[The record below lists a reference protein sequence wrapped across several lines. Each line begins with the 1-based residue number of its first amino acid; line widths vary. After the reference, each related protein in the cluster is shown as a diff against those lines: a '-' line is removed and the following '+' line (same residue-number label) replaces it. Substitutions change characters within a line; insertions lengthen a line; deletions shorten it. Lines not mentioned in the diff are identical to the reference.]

1 MVKEGCDVGFIP
13 SPVKL
18 ENLRLQQS
26 QESRTRLYA
35 NKTTS
40 GSNLGGLV
48 NNVLNQASVNN
59 SRGSTPPTPGK
70 EYILSLFFFNLYYH
84 LFHFLAFGTHLRK
97 LTGMELRFST
107 NEFLENEIITFL
119 RNFSA
124 VCFKVFNVS
133 FATKNSFP

>member
-70 EYILSLFFFNLYYH
+70 KSNRFRKTLLTTITLILS
-84 LFHFLAFGTHLRK
+84 
-97 LTGMELRFST
+97 
-107 NEFLENEIITFL
+107 
-119 RNFSA
+119 
-124 VCFKVFNVS
+124 
-133 FATKNSFP
+133 